1 MSLYH
6 KNTSLIVFQVIIQI
20 AKDLDW
26 PVVTLIHS
34 MDDYGIAGADRI
46 EHYAKVYGI
55 CIYRRFAIN
64 LRMDKSGIVS
74 NVRSRDHPNGIIYF
88 GYRQECKLVLILMNY
103 LVMDI
108 H

>member
-1 MSLYH
+1 
-6 KNTSLIVFQVIIQI
+6 
-20 AKDLDW
+20 
-26 PVVTLIHS
+26 

>member
-1 MSLYH
+1 
-6 KNTSLIVFQVIIQI
+6 
-20 AKDLDW
+20 
-26 PVVTLIHS
+26 

-74 NVRSRDHPNGIIYF
+74 NVRSRDHPNAIIYF

-103 LVMDI
+103 LVNDI

>member
-1 MSLYH
+1 M
-6 KNTSLIVFQVIIQI
+6 

-64 LRMDKSGIVS
+64 LRMDKSGIV
-74 NVRSRDHPNGIIYF
+74 RSEEHTSELSHQIISYAVF
-88 GYRQECKLVLILMNY
+88 CLKKKTIQDDYLIRF
-103 LVMDI
+103 
-108 H
+108 